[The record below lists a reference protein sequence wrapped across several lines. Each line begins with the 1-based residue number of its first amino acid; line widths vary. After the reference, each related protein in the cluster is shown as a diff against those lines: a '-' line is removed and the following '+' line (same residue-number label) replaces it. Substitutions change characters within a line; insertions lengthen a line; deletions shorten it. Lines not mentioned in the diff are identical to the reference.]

1 MSDESKYL
9 LSELVEMV
17 VDAKINKRNLENQS
31 DRYLEMISEL
41 ETEISKL
48 KTDNDGLKKEN
59 ERVEESNRRIL
70 FDNKI
75 LLESASKLK
84 EGIFSADDEELP
96 LVDEEIL
103 VLSFKYSK
111 NWFLGFM
118 DQFGNF
124 TSYYHGYIT
133 FPRADIVAWYKLP
146 KIKTEAA
153 K

>member
-31 DRYLEMISEL
+31 NRYLEMISEL

-48 KTDNDGLKKEN
+48 KADNDVLKKEN
-59 ERVEESNRRIL
+59 ERVEES
-70 FDNKI
+70 K
-75 LLESASKLK
+75 
-84 EGIFSADDEELP
+84 GIFLADDEELP
-96 LVDEEIL
+96 LVNEEIL

-124 TSYYHGYIT
+124 ISCCHGYIT